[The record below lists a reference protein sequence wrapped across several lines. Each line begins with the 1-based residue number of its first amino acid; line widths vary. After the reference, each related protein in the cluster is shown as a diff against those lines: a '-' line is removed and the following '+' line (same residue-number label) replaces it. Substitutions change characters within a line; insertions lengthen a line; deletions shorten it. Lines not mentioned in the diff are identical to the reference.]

1 MPDRSKV
8 MTQKKGLPL
17 YLRLGVG
24 RETATSPHTSIF
36 EKLLKLETGW
46 KKRRYSMK
54 KDIRVGTWNVLSAH
68 RSGALQNLIH
78 VTQEYKIR
86 LLVVQEVIWLGRSIT
101 KKERLQ
107 YLL

>member
-46 KKRRYSMK
+46 KKK
-54 KDIRVGTWNVLSAH
+54 KIQHEEGYTSGNVE
-68 RSGALQNLIH
+68 RALCA
-78 VTQEYKIR
+78 
-86 LLVVQEVIWLGRSIT
+86 
-101 KKERLQ
+101 
-107 YLL
+107 